1 VPASHVIVGLGNPGG
16 EYEETRHNA
25 GFMVVDRLARR
36 IGCEVHGKQYGA
48 RVGRGRLG
56 DQELLLVEPQ
66 SYMNLSGDPVRKAV
80 SDQGLED
87 LRKLIVVHDELD
99 LPVGRLKLVFD
110 RGAGGNKGV
119 ASIISSLGTKA
130 FTRVRVGIDK
140 PTRSQTVDWVLTK
153 FSKSEWQVMDA
164 TIDRAV
170 AAIESLVT
178 KGFDAAGNEF
188 NRDEEAK

>member
-1 VPASHVIVGLGNPGG
+1 MPASHVIVGLGNPGD

-140 PTRSQTVDWVLTK
+140 PPRSQTVDWVLTR

-170 AAIESLVT
+170 AAIEAVVT

>member
-1 VPASHVIVGLGNPGG
+1 VSASHVIVGLGNPGD
-16 EYEETRHNA
+16 EYEATRHNA
-25 GFMVVDRLARR
+25 GFMVVDRLARKL
-36 IGCEVHGKQYGA
+36 GCEVRSKQYGA
-48 RVGRGRLG
+48 MVGRGRLG
-56 DQELLLVEPQ
+56 EHELLLVEPQ

-80 SDQGLED
+80 DDQGLSD
-87 LRKLIVVHDELD
+87 LRNLIVVHDELD

-119 ASIISSLGTKA
+119 ASIISALGTKA
-130 FTRVRVGIDK
+130 FSRVRVGIDK
-140 PTRSQTVDWVLTK
+140 PPRTQTVDWVLTK

-170 AAIESLVT
+170 TAIEALVT

-188 NRDEEAK
+188 NRDEAVK